1 MTIRVKFLAY
11 FRDLFGTKETTVEL
25 PPGAVLRDL
34 LGRLGDSPERRKAIL
49 TEKGEI
55 HSHVVVMKNGVP
67 AQSQGGMNALLA
79 DGDTVAV
86 FPFLGGG

>member
-1 MTIRVKFLAY
+1 MKIRVKFLAY
-11 FRDLFGTKETTVEL
+11 FRDLFGAKEISVDL
-25 PPGAVLRDL
+25 PPGALLRDL
-34 LGRLGDSPERRKAIL
+34 LERLGDLPERRKAIL

-55 HSHVVVMKNGVP
+55 HSQVVVMKNGAP
-67 AQSQGGMNALLA
+67 AQSAGGMKAPLA

>member
-1 MTIRVKFLAY
+1 MKIRVKFLAY
-11 FRDLFGTKETTVEL
+11 FRDIFGAKETTVEL
-25 PPGAVLRDL
+25 PPGALLRDL

-55 HSHVVVMKNGVP
+55 HPQAVVMKNGVP
-67 AQSQGGMNALLA
+67 AQSVGGMTAQLA

-86 FPFLGGG
+86 FPFLVGG

>member
-1 MTIRVKFLAY
+1 MKIRVKFLAY
-11 FRDLFGTKETTVEL
+11 FHDLFGAREITVDL
-25 PPGAVLRDL
+25 PPGARLRDL
-34 LGRLGDSPERRKAIL
+34 LEGLGDSPERRRAIL

-55 HSHVVVMKNGVP
+55 HSQVVVMKNGAP
-67 AQSQGGMNALLA
+67 AQSARGLNAPLA

>member
-1 MTIRVKFLAY
+1 MKIRVKFLAY
-11 FRDLFGTKETTVEL
+11 FRDLFGAKETTFDL
-25 PPGAVLRDL
+25 PPGALLGDL
-34 LGRLGDSPERRKAIL
+34 LERLGDTSERRQAIL

-55 HSHVVVMKNGVP
+55 PSQVVVMRNGWP
-67 AQSQGGMNALLA
+67 AQAAGGLRAPLA